1 MIVKGSYVEIID
13 LLDDDVEAGIEIGD
27 IFQVIDDN
35 RNFPICKAIVSDCS
49 ERTYIMSM
57 SQISEIDY
65 CE

>member
-35 RNFPICKAIVSDCS
+35 RHFPICKAIVSDCS